1 MAEWILRPAATV
13 SRPDCTRLWRGDE
26 CYYLLEGEVTAFN
39 AESGEAFVFRAGD
52 AMLIP
57 PHCTPRKAC
66 GTVED
71 SGSPLSSQGGD
82 YRSALVTR
90 YST

>member
-1 MAEWILRPAATV
+1 M
-13 SRPDCTRLWRGDE
+13 SRADCTRLWRRDE
-26 CYYLLEGEVTAFN
+26 YYYLLDREATAFN
-39 AESGEAFVFRAGD
+39 AQSGEAFVFRAGD

-57 PHCTPRKAC
+57 PSIAPRERRA
-66 GTVED
+66 G
-71 SGSPLSSQGGD
+71 LSKTWD